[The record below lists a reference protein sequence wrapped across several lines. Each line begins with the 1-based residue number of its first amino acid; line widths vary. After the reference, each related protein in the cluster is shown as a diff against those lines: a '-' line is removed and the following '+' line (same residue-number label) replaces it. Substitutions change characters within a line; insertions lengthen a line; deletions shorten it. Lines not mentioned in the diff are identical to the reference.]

1 MTYHVRTSLVILA
14 LSLAA
19 CGSRQANTSR
29 AETVPIRVS
38 PPVQLETSAAVPVS
52 GSVVSSEGPANVA
65 FLVSGKV
72 VKVGPRE
79 GDLVRRG
86 ALLAEIDP
94 TDFALGVEAAVAQ
107 TAAARAVLQKAE
119 SPVRPEV
126 LEQAKISYERAQDEY
141 ERMRRLYQSKSLA
154 PNDFQKYRA
163 AYEAATQQYEQA
175 RAGGQMEDRAQARAM
190 YEQTLAAE
198 RVARK
203 RLADARLVAPEDGF
217 IAARSVEAGDM
228 GSAGRSVFQIVRLDP
243 VEVSVGVPE
252 TDIRLVRTGQSAIV
266 SVPALPGETFKG
278 TVRVINIS
286 ADPATRTY
294 MVRISVPNPRYT
306 LRLGMIAEARIQ
318 TDRPAKVLAVP
329 GEAIVRD
336 SQGASAVFV
345 YFPGQGRVYSRR
357 VNVGAVYG
365 TRVEIESGIAAT
377 DPVVVA
383 GQNKLRDGV
392 TVTLSQQPDA
402 AVPGEAR

>member
-1 MTYHVRTSLVILA
+1 MTYHVRTSLIVLA

-19 CGSRQANTSR
+19 CGSRQANDSNP
-29 AETVPIRVS
+29 ETVPVKVS
-38 PPVQLETSAAVPVS
+38 PPMQLETSAVVPVS
-52 GSVVSSEGPANVA
+52 GSVVSPEGPSNVA

-79 GDLVRRG
+79 GDFVRRG
-86 ALLAEIDP
+86 AALAEIDP

-107 TAAARAVLQKAE
+107 TAAAHAALQKAE

-126 LEQAKISYERAQDEY
+126 LEQAKISYERAQDEF
-141 ERMRRLYQSKSLA
+141 ERMNRLYQSKSLA

-163 AYEAATQQYEQA
+163 AYQAAKQQYDQA
-175 RAGGQMEDRAQARAM
+175 QAGGQKEDRAQARAM
-190 YEQTLAAE
+190 YEQALAAE

-203 RLADARLVAPEDGF
+203 RLADAKLLAPEDGF
-217 IAARSVEAGDM
+217 IAARNVEAGDM
-228 GSAGRSVFQIVRLDP
+228 GSAGRPVFQIVKLDP
-243 VEVSVGVPE
+243 VEITVGVPE
-252 TDIRLVRTGQSAIV
+252 TDVRLVRAGQSATV

-278 TVRVINIS
+278 TVRVINVS

-294 MVRISVPNPRYT
+294 MVRISVPNPRHA
-306 LRLGMIAEARIQ
+306 LRLGMIAEAGIE
-318 TDRPAKVLAVP
+318 TDRLTKVLTVP

-345 YFPGQGRVYSRR
+345 YFPGQSRVYSRR
-357 VNVGAVYG
+357 VDVGAVYG
-365 TRVEIESGIAAT
+365 TRVEIKSGLAAT

-383 GQNKLRDGV
+383 GQDKLRDGV

-402 AVPGEAR
+402 AVPGGGR